1 MGLGY
6 LDSARTLAVRCLE
19 RVGVRVARR
28 KNVRVLGR
36 GKRGKGE
43 GLVHLESR

>member
-1 MGLGY
+1 M
-6 LDSARTLAVRCLE
+6 
-19 RVGVRVARR
+19 GVRVAGR

-43 GLVHLESR
+43 GLVHLESRWGVRMLGKGGEGEE